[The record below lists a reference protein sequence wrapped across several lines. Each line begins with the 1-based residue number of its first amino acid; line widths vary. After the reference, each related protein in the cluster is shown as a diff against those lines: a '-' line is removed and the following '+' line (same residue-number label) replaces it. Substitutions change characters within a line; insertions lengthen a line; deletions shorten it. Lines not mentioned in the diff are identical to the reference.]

1 MKFKIIDHTADLAVE
16 FYGNTIAELFEN
28 SSFSLSEIIFNKKK
42 EHSEGDILELTFT
55 TDNMEVNYIDF
66 LREVLYNINQ
76 NYYFFYKCKVAFI
89 SDTSVSIKCR
99 YSQFKKDDIKNE
111 IKAVTYHECAIKSK
125 VIDGHKMYYAKVTFD
140 I

>member
-16 FYGNTIAELFEN
+16 FYGKTIAELFRN
-28 SSFSLSEIIFNKKK
+28 SAVSLSEIIFDK
-42 EHSEGDILELTFT
+42 EINPKGGDTLELSFT
-55 TDNMEVNYIDF
+55 TDNIEVNYIDF

-76 NYYFFYKCKVAFI
+76 NYYYFYKCKAAFI
-89 SDTSVSIKCR
+89 SDTSLSIKCR

-111 IKAVTYHECAIKSK
+111 IKAVTYHACVIKNK